1 MDRRGPAR
9 IGNQARYRKRRK
21 ENDMR
26 FQTMMHNGV
35 EIHLRS
41 NAAGTPYVSFYV
53 GTAYHGLFY
62 FSKPT
67 PEEAMRKFALACAE
81 LIATHLPTP

>member
-1 MDRRGPAR
+1 
-9 IGNQARYRKRRK
+9 
-21 ENDMR
+21 MR
-26 FQTMMHNGV
+26 LQTMIHNGV

-67 PEEAMRKFALACAE
+67 PEATMRKFALACAE
-81 LIATHLPTP
+81 LIAADLAKE